1 MGKVSLLQDSLGSPE
16 ARQMNKQT
24 ETSNKSNLCSS
35 IRTTVWKTEC

>member
-24 ETSNKSNLCSS
+24 ETSNKSQSSS
-35 IRTTVWKTEC
+35 IHTTVKKTEC